1 MLLDRCCGGV
11 VASSFASESLGL
23 GFDSGTALK
32 AFKDSL
38 DSLMVLGAS

>member
-11 VASSFASESLGL
+11 VASSFASESLGH
-23 GFDSGTALK
+23 GFDSSPGLK

-38 DSLMVLGAS
+38 DSLMMLGAS